1 MANQDGM
8 GGRTRRTTGSG
19 GSSRARSFPAG
30 ERRSAVAENY
40 LLALFI
46 LREEGSRS
54 SLGQLAD
61 YLRTRVPESEGLGT
75 SLPTVTGMV
84 RRMERED
91 LVSTASSKE
100 VRLTERG
107 LVLAEDM
114 VRRHRLAERLVVDL
128 LGVSL
133 ADAHVEAHR
142 LEHAISPGLLL
153 KIIERLGN
161 PTTCPFGRPIPG
173 SGFQPEV
180 VDAVSLDSA
189 APGDRFVIDRI
200 PEEDHDLLT
209 FLVDAGVLPGVEVRI
224 SDAARYRGVL
234 ALEVGAGPPV
244 TLGYEVASRV
254 WVRPIAP

>member
-1 MANQDGM
+1 M
-8 GGRTRRTTGSG
+8 
-19 GSSRARSFPAG
+19 
-30 ERRSAVAENY
+30 AENY

-46 LREEGSRS
+46 LREEGIRA
-54 SLGQLAD
+54 SLGNLAD
-61 YLRTRVPESEGLGT
+61 YVRTRVPEGEGLGT

-91 LVSTASSKE
+91 LVKTSSDKE
-100 VRLTERG
+100 VQLTDRG

-128 LGVSL
+128 LGASL
-133 ADAHVEAHR
+133 ADAHMEAHR
-142 LEHAISPGLLL
+142 LEHAISPSLLL

-161 PTTCPFGRPIPG
+161 PKTCPFGRPIPG
-173 SGFQPEV
+173 SGYQPDV
-180 VDAVSLDSA
+180 VTAVPLESA

-209 FLVDAGVLPGVEVRI
+209 FLVDSGVLPGAEGHVV
-224 SDAARYRGVL
+224 DAARYRGVMNI
-234 ALEVGAGPPV
+234 EVGPNQPI

-254 WVRPIAP
+254 WVRPIDGPR